1 MESNYPLGVNDKNI
15 DELRGETS
23 PNLPIEINVRV
34 VNTLVK
40 DVDITTENY
49 KEGKVTTYDF
59 SESDLEKDYM
69 SQHCTIIELLEYL
82 KAYVYEDMKSATSEW
97 ERIKYENIYKDCCGW
112 KEDLLEI
119 EP

>member
-23 PNLPIEINVRV
+23 PNSPIEINVRV

-40 DVDITTENY
+40 DVNITTEDY
-49 KEGKVTTYDF
+49 KEGKVTTYNF
-59 SESDLEKDYM
+59 SESNLEKDYM

-82 KAYVYEDMKSATSEW
+82 KNYVYEDMKSSTSEW

>member
-1 MESNYPLGVNDKNI
+1 
-15 DELRGETS
+15 
-23 PNLPIEINVRV
+23 
-34 VNTLVK
+34 
-40 DVDITTENY
+40 
-49 KEGKVTTYDF
+49 
-59 SESDLEKDYM
+59 M

-82 KAYVYEDMKSATSEW
+82 KTYVYEDMKSSTSEW

>member
-1 MESNYPLGVNDKNI
+1 
-15 DELRGETS
+15 
-23 PNLPIEINVRV
+23 
-34 VNTLVK
+34 
-40 DVDITTENY
+40 
-49 KEGKVTTYDF
+49 
-59 SESDLEKDYM
+59 M

-82 KAYVYEDMKSATSEW
+82 KAYIYEDMKSSTSEW